1 MDQGFGTAWSTRKDA
16 NEASQMLG
24 SSHGARVPCLLC
36 DRAHANVIKHIAMDA
51 YRDGILAVTIS
62 WISQTCESLMYLDIG
77 EAPRYLRRM
86 KNLVDSF
93 LS

>member
-1 MDQGFGTAWSTRKDA
+1 MIKELQLQEDCMDLTNMR
-16 NEASQMLG
+16 
-24 SSHGARVPCLLC
+24 
-36 DRAHANVIKHIAMDA
+36 IA
-51 YRDGILAVTIS
+51 
-62 WISQTCESLMYLDIG
+62 YLDIG